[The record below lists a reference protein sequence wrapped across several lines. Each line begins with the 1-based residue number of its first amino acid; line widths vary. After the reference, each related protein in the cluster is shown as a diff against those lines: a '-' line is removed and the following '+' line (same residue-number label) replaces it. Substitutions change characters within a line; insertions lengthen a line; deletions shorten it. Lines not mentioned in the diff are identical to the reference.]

1 MSTVEWVLYGLFLI
15 GLVVIS
21 HWMYGEDDD

>member
-21 HWMYGEDDD
+21 HWMYGENDD